1 MLNVV
6 GDKEVE
12 VFTEE
17 QIEKGE
23 LILHE
28 NSEKWKML
36 SHVWLFI
43 CIVHGILQTRILQW
57 VAFRSPKESSQPR
70 DRTQDSSI
78 AGRFFTSWATR

>member
-6 GDKEVE
+6 GDKKVE

-28 NSEKWKML
+28 NSEKWKLL

-43 CIVHGILQTRILQW
+43 YIVHGILQTRILEW
-57 VAFRSPKESSQPR
+57 VAFPSPKESSQPR
-70 DRTQDSSI
+70 DWTQDSSI
-78 AGRFFTSWATR
+78 AGRFFTSWATQ